1 MSTNF
6 NQLSAKQRLDLALQE
21 MGLQAKKSLGQNFLI
36 SDGVIGK
43 ILAQVKALDFDQL
56 IEIGPGPGALTD
68 LLLLL
73 GKPYLS
79 IELDDLVYEYW
90 KGKGVEI
97 HHADALQISW
107 KDFFRG
113 HKNLLVSNLP
123 YQISSSL
130 VIERSLESTGLE
142 YMVLMFQK
150 EVAQR
155 IRATESTEHY
165 GLLSVVAQ
173 SFWEISTVSEAGPGD
188 FSPAPKVA
196 SRVLLF
202 RRKQVEKPVNREE
215 FLSFVKQA
223 FQQRRKLMR
232 KNLQS
237 YLQKVKRS
245 ESDLESWLVAN
256 QHSPMA
262 RAEELSVQD
271 FLDLHEALQ

>member
-1 MSTNF
+1 MSTAGE
-6 NQLSAKQRLDLALQE
+6 QPSAKQRLDRALQE

-43 ILAQVKALDFDQL
+43 IIAQVKALDFDQL
-56 IEIGPGPGALTD
+56 IEVGPGPGALTD
-68 LLLLL
+68 LLLPL

-79 IELDDLVYEYW
+79 IELDDLIYDYW
-90 KGKGVEI
+90 KKKGVEI
-97 HHADALQISW
+97 HHADALKISW
-107 KDFFRG
+107 KPFYRG
-113 HKNLLVSNLP
+113 RKNLFVSNLP
-123 YQISSSL
+123 YQISSSI
-130 VIERSLESTGLE
+130 VIERSLENEGLE
-142 YMVLMFQK
+142 FMVLMFQK

-155 IRATESTEHY
+155 IRAEESSEHY
-165 GLLSVVAQ
+165 GLLSVIAQ
-173 SFWEISTVSEAGPGD
+173 SFWDISIVSEAGPGD
-188 FSPAPKVA
+188 FFPAPKVA

-202 RRKQVEKPVNREE
+202 KRKKVEKPQNREE

-237 YLQKVKRS
+237 YLQKVKKS
-245 ESDLESWLVAN
+245 EADLEAWLVAHK
-256 QHSPMA
+256 HSPMA